1 MEIKKAV
8 VDRIETDMA
17 VCELEDKTFINI
29 NIKKFDYKVKEGDH
43 ILIYPDKV
51 KKDLN
56 YKAAEINLD
65 DYFKD

>member
-8 VDRIETDMA
+8 VDRIETDMV
-17 VCELEDKTFINI
+17 VCELEDKTFINV

-43 ILIYPDKV
+43 ILIYADKAG
-51 KKDLN
+51 KDFN
-56 YKAAEINLD
+56 YKASEINLD

>member
-1 MEIKKAV
+1 MKIKKAV
-8 VDRIETDMA
+8 IDRIETDMA

-29 NIKKFDYKVKEGDH
+29 NINKFDYKAKEGDH
-43 ILIYPDKV
+43 ILIYPDAV

-56 YKAAEINLD
+56 YKKVKINLD

>member
-8 VDRIETDMA
+8 IDRIETDMA

-29 NIKKFDYKVKEGDH
+29 NIKKFDYKAKEGDH
-43 ILIYPDKV
+43 ILIYPDEV

>member
-29 NIKKFDYKVKEGDH
+29 NIKKFDYKAKEGDH
-43 ILIYPDKV
+43 IIIYHDKV
-51 KKDLN
+51 TKDIN
-56 YKAAEINLD
+56 YKMPKINLD

>member
-8 VDRIETDMA
+8 IDRIEGSMA
-17 VCELEDKTFINI
+17 VCELEDKSFINI
-29 NIKKFDYKVKEGDH
+29 NIKMFDYKAKEGDH

-56 YKAAEINLD
+56 YKAPEINLD
-65 DYFKD
+65 DYFKN

>member
-1 MEIKKAV
+1 MKIKKAV

-29 NIKKFDYKVKEGDH
+29 NIKKFDYNVKEGDH
-43 ILIYPDKV
+43 IIIYPEKV
-51 KKDLN
+51 LKDLN
-56 YKAAEINLD
+56 YKSDEINLN

>member
-1 MEIKKAV
+1 MKIKKAV
-8 VDRIETDMA
+8 VDRIETNMA

-29 NIKKFDYKVKEGDH
+29 NIKKFDYNVKEGDH
-43 ILIYPDKV
+43 ILIYADKAG
-51 KKDLN
+51 KDLN

>member
-1 MEIKKAV
+1 MKFKKAV
-8 VDRIETDMA
+8 IDRIEGIMA

-29 NIKKFDYKVKEGDH
+29 NLSKFDYKAKEGDH
-43 ILIYPDKV
+43 ILIYPDKI

-56 YKAAEINLD
+56 YKAIKINLD